1 MDQYPEFLTTETK
14 IWDQLSASRKNQV
27 NKALKK
33 E

>member
-14 IWDQLSASRKNQV
+14 NMGSTVSIAENQV